1 MMEVS
6 YMAARKSS
14 RTFTALVLALVAVG
28 CGGNKITPPACVPAA
43 AQQFAYQLNSN
54 DTQISMFS
62 INSCTGA
69 FASTTPAT
77 VATGVSPGQIGA
89 EDMVVDPLGRFAY
102 VANLISNSSDQ
113 ATISMYT
120 INPATGVLSPTNPA
134 TVHTGFFPQGIAID
148 PMGKFVYTANSDD
161 DSVSMFTIDAATGIL
176 TPTTPAA
183 VPAGKGPLSVTI
195 DHLGKFAYAA
205 NQDDGTISMYTINSS
220 TGVLSPL
227 TPATAL
233 AGGSPFGVAI
243 APSGKFA
250 YVPDNVV
257 NRVSQFTVDPNTGL
271 LNPISPSSVATG
283 QGPTA
288 VAVDPSSKFAYVV
301 NRIDNTVSM
310 FTIDATTGNLTP
322 HGVIAT
328 GSHPFRIAFDRSG
341 KFLYVVNE
349 ESAGSIF
356 TVNSDGTLTNAGT
369 TGNVSGALS
378 LAMTMARQ

>member
-6 YMAARKSS
+6 YMAVRKSS

-195 DHLGKFAYAA
+195 DHLGKFAY
-205 NQDDGTISMYTINSS
+205 
-220 TGVLSPL
+220 
-227 TPATAL
+227 
-233 AGGSPFGVAI
+233 
-243 APSGKFA
+243 
-250 YVPDNVV
+250 VPDNVV

-288 VAVDPSSKFAYVV
+288 VAVDPSGKFAYVV

-310 FTIDATTGNLTP
+310 FTIDAATGSLTQQ
-322 HGVIAT
+322 GVIAT
-328 GSHPFRIAFDRSG
+328 G
-341 KFLYVVNE
+341 
-349 ESAGSIF
+349 
-356 TVNSDGTLTNAGT
+356 
-369 TGNVSGALS
+369 
-378 LAMTMARQ
+378 